1 MKLRDIKEY
10 LNTLLASFSAV
21 LNLELTILSAE
32 PLERIAATGE
42 WYRTNLV
49 CYKNNRLIP
58 QWKNSYTMQVI
69 ETGKPVVALDTS
81 EYVFAYDKLRKSLDS
96 RFYSVLCYPIYA
108 AGHLEGVIVIA
119 SFDEEQHRIVL
130 QKEKQLML
138 YMENLSSLIS
148 SKLEQEILL
157 ERMKI
162 VNNQLITVVEA
173 MEDGVILYSP
183 RSGIR
188 QSNLYAQK
196 YLHFGEPEIKDAL
209 LKEVFAIA
217 EETTERQSNLI
228 REIHK
233 EIDGFQYLF
242 QIKTMFIKDG
252 EGSVLCIINPFS
264 QIQDSITQNEQKG
277 SGVDR
282 ELIFAGK
289 EMRELVNRAKIAAQH
304 ASNVLIT
311 GESGTGKEM
320 FSRMI
325 HVESPRKEYPFVA
338 VNCAA
343 IPESLM
349 ESELFGYEEGAFTGA
364 RKGGKIGK
372 IQLANHGTLF
382 LDEIGDMPLYLQAK
396 LLRVLSERKVD
407 RIGSTSN
414 SLVNVDVRII
424 AATNRNLEEMIE
436 RKEFREDL
444 YYRLNVVPL
453 QLPPLRDRPDD
464 IPFLIQHFI
473 SKYNK
478 ILNKEIRA
486 ASAMVMEY
494 MMRYQWPGNVRELE
508 NSVEYMMTFE
518 KSSVLSMEVLPKKIL
533 NLKIETN
540 EKDEGSE
547 KISRPLKMIIREK
560 EREILYAMAEEYGG
574 HPSREQIKEICK
586 KLDISVA
593 SYYRK
598 IEQDNLE

>member
-42 WYRTNLV
+42 WYRTNVV

-518 KSSVLSMEVLPKKIL
+518 KSSVLSMEVLPKKIS

-547 KISRPLKMIIREK
+547 KICRPLKMIIREK
-560 EREILYAMAEEYGG
+560 EREVLYAMAEEYGG

>member
-42 WYRTNLV
+42 WYRTNVV

-518 KSSVLSMEVLPKKIL
+518 KSSVLSMEVLPKKIS

-547 KISRPLKMIIREK
+547 KICRPLKTIIREK